1 MRRPR
6 TFAPLLAALLALPL
20 VDAGVAA
27 AQAPAAGAP
36 PEPPAAA
43 PASPDAAAASS
54 RPALDPAVQEQL
66 REAGAAA
73 ARGDLAGAIARLA
86 PLAAAG
92 TLPPAGISM
101 LGTLRLE
108 TGDAAGALEVL
119 APLAARAADP
129 AVLYHAGRAALALGR
144 TEEGAG
150 YLARSVELEAGTPAA
165 RELGLLRGRQGDLVS
180 ALELLSGWVAA
191 RPDDAEARLAAAYSA
206 IRLRRAPLAESLL
219 AGLPEEDPKARLLR
233 GELLLLRGQPQEA
246 AAALRPLVAGA
257 DAAAGD
263 ARRLLAEAELSMGR
277 SGEAVELL
285 LGRVAGKPESA
296 LLLARALQQ
305 QGELEAA
312 RAALEPFTTTPP
324 GPQVPG
330 LLREYGRLLL
340 SLQRF
345 PEAVAV
351 LQRATEIDPRDDQ
364 AWYALGQAA
373 GASGQS
379 DLAELGTLRFKALQE
394 EQEPPASREQ
404 RAEEELTDPTGVH
417 AREALV
423 LLQRGRLKE
432 ALDLARRESRLA
444 PRDPRPFLVES
455 RVLLLL
461 NRGEEALA
469 AAERACALAPE
480 SADTLYQRGA
490 ARIALGQQEAAE
502 ADLRAALALSAEHTA
517 AMTDLA
523 VLLMVQGKPEEA
535 RRLLERVVALRPDD
549 PLAAAN
555 LERARR
561 LPGGG

>member
-1 MRRPR
+1 MRRLR
-6 TFAPLLAALLALPL
+6 ILAPLLATLLAVPL
-20 VDAGVAA
+20 MTVGVVG
-27 AQAPAAGAP
+27 AQAPDAGAP
-36 PEPPAAA
+36 ADPPAAG
-43 PASPDAAAASS
+43 PAAAGTPG
-54 RPALDPAVQEQL
+54 PAVAPAVQEQIG
-66 REAGAAA
+66 EAGAAA

-92 TLPPAGISM
+92 TLPAPGLSL

-119 APLAARAADP
+119 APLAAQAADP

-144 TEEGAG
+144 IDEGAG

-180 ALELLSGWVAA
+180 ALELLSGWVSA

-219 AGLPEEDPKARLLR
+219 AGLPEEQPKVRLLR
-233 GELLLLRGQPQEA
+233 GELLLLRGQPQQA
-246 AAALRPLVAGA
+246 AEALRPLVAG
-257 DAAAGD
+257 DDGGAGD

-285 LGRVAGKPESA
+285 LGRVEGKPESA

-351 LQRATEIDPRDDQ
+351 LQRATEIDPRDEQ

-373 GASGQS
+373 GASGRA

-394 EQEPPASREQ
+394 EQEPAAVREQ
-404 RAEEELTDPTGVH
+404 RAEEELADPTGVH

-444 PRDPRPFLVES
+444 PRDPRPFLVEA

-469 AAERACALAPE
+469 AAERAYALAPE
-480 SADTLYQRGA
+480 SPDTLYQRGA
-490 ARIALGQQEAAE
+490 ARIALGQREAAE
-502 ADLRAALALSAEHTA
+502 ADLRAALARAPEHTA

-523 VLLMVQGKPEEA
+523 VLLMVQGEPEEA
-535 RRLLERVVALRPDD
+535 RQLLERVVALRPDD

-561 LPGGG
+561 LPSGG